1 MAVQDLADALAEANL
16 SSPMLPENR
25 SDPYPIYDFIRD
37 RDPVHHAP
45 DGSWVLTRY
54 DHCAALLRDP
64 RFSTSP
70 ALLTSGPDA
79 AAMGPIRQVG
89 SSLMMFLDPPDHTR
103 LRSLVSQAFTPR
115 MVEALR
121 PRIQV
126 LVDELLDA
134 VVETGEM
141 DVLADLAYPLPTV
154 VICELLGVPATDREK
169 FKGWSAD
176 ASRMLDG
183 YLDQAA
189 MDKGLVAGMYL
200 FQYFTDLVDERRR
213 QPRDDL
219 LSAMLAARAPSGPP
233 SGMASGM
240 ASDSERLTHAELLST
255 ATLLFVAGFETTM
268 NLVGNGALALLR
280 HPDQLA
286 RLRDDPSLV
295 RPAVE
300 ELLRY
305 DGPVHVTA
313 RIATRDVEIGGETIR
328 EGEQAVAI
336 LGAAN
341 RDPEQFVD
349 PGRLDVGRA
358 PNRHLAFGG
367 GPHFCLGASLARL
380 EGQIAFA
387 TLLRRLPDLD
397 LATESPTYRDH
408 YVIRGLTE
416 LHVRFTP
423 SRAAAGKGA

>member
-1 MAVQDLADALAEANL
+1 MAVQDLAGALAEANL

-25 SDPYPIYDFIRD
+25 ADPYPIYAFIRE
-37 RDPVHHAP
+37 REPVHHAP

-54 DHCAALLRDP
+54 DHCAALLRDA
-64 RFSTSP
+64 RFSTNP
-70 ALLTSGPDA
+70 AKLTAGPDP

-115 MVEALR
+115 MVESLR
-121 PRIQV
+121 PRIQL

-134 VVETGEM
+134 VVGTGEM

-154 VICELLGVPATDREK
+154 VICELLGVPAADREK

-183 YLDQAA
+183 YLDQEA
-189 MDKGLVAGMYL
+189 MDKGMVAGMYL

-213 QPRDDL
+213 QPREDL
-219 LSAMLAARAPSGPP
+219 LSALLAAETGGDTLS
-233 SGMASGM
+233 
-240 ASDSERLTHAELLST
+240 HAELLST

-268 NLVGNGALALLR
+268 NLVGNGMLALLR
-280 HPDQLA
+280 HPGELA
-286 RLRDDPSLV
+286 RLRDDPALV
-295 RPAVE
+295 RTGVE

-328 EGEQAVAI
+328 AGEQVVAI

-341 RDPEQFVD
+341 RDPAQFGD
-349 PGRLDVGRA
+349 PDRLDVARA

-387 TLLRRLPDLD
+387 TMLRRLRGLE
-397 LATESPTYRDH
+397 LATLEPAYRDH

-416 LHVRFTP
+416 LHVRFEP
-423 SRAAAGKGA
+423 A

>member
-1 MAVQDLADALAEANL
+1 MAVKDLAGALAEANL

-25 SDPYPIYDFIRD
+25 SDPYPIYSFIRE
-37 RDPVHHAP
+37 REPVHHAP

-64 RFSTSP
+64 RFSTNP
-70 ALLTSGPDA
+70 AKLTSGPA
-79 AAMGPIRQVG
+79 PAAMGPIRQVG

-115 MVEALR
+115 MVESLR
-121 PRIQV
+121 PRIQG

-154 VICELLGVPATDREK
+154 VICELLGVPAEDREK

-213 QPRDDL
+213 QPRADL
-219 LSAMLAARAPSGPP
+219 LSALLASRAPSGPS
-233 SGMASGM
+233 SGTAAAG
-240 ASDSERLTHAELLST
+240 DTLTHAELLST

-268 NLVGNGALALLR
+268 NLVGNGTLALLR

-295 RPAVE
+295 RTGVE

-313 RIATRDVEIGGETIR
+313 RIATTDVEIGGETVR
-328 EGEQAVAI
+328 AGEQAVAI

-341 RDPEQFVD
+341 RDPEEFVD
-349 PGRLDVGRA
+349 PDRLDVART
-358 PNRHLAFGG
+358 PNRHLGFGG
-367 GPHFCLGASLARL
+367 GPHFCLGASLARM

-387 TLLRRLPDLD
+387 TMLRRLPGLE
-397 LATESPTYRDH
+397 LATAVPTYRDH
-408 YVIRGLTE
+408 YVIRGLTD
-416 LHVRFTP
+416 LRVRFTP
-423 SRAAAGKGA
+423 TGVASTP

>member
-1 MAVQDLADALAEANL
+1 MAVQDLAGALAEANL

-25 SDPYPIYDFIRD
+25 ADPYPIYAFIRE
-37 RDPVHHAP
+37 REPVHHAP

-54 DHCAALLRDP
+54 DHSAALLRDP
-64 RFSTSP
+64 RFSTNP
-70 ALLTSGPDA
+70 AKLTAGPDP

-115 MVEALR
+115 MVESLR
-121 PRIQV
+121 PRIQL
-126 LVDELLDA
+126 LVDDLLDA

-154 VICELLGVPATDREK
+154 VICELLGVPPEDREK

-189 MDKGLVAGMYL
+189 MDKGMVAGMYL
-200 FQYFTDLVDERRR
+200 FQYFTDLVEERRR
-213 QPRDDL
+213 HPREDL
-219 LSAMLAARAPSGPP
+219 LSALLAAETAGDTLS
-233 SGMASGM
+233 
-240 ASDSERLTHAELLST
+240 HAELLST

-268 NLVGNGALALLR
+268 NLVGNGTLALLR
-280 HPDQLA
+280 HPDQLT
-286 RLRDDPSLV
+286 RLRDDPSLI
-295 RPAVE
+295 RTGVE

-313 RIATRDVEIGGETIR
+313 RIATSDVEIGGETIHA
-328 EGEQAVAI
+328 GEQAVAI

-341 RDPEQFVD
+341 RDPEQFPD
-349 PGRLDVGRA
+349 PDRLDVART

-367 GPHFCLGASLARL
+367 GPHFCLGASLARM
-380 EGQIAFA
+380 EGQIAFD
-387 TLLRRLPDLD
+387 TLLRRLPDLE
-397 LATESPTYRDH
+397 LATEAPAYRDH
-408 YVIRGLTE
+408 YVIRGVTE
-416 LHVRFTP
+416 LRVRFTP
-423 SRAAAGKGA
+423 TGVASRV

>member
-1 MAVQDLADALAEANL
+1 MAVTDLAAALAEANL

-25 SDPYPIYDFIRD
+25 SDPYPIYSFIRE
-37 RDPVHHAP
+37 REPVHHAP

-54 DHCAALLRDP
+54 DHSAALLRDP
-64 RFSTSP
+64 RFSTNP
-70 ALLTSGPDA
+70 ARLTEGPDA

-103 LRSLVSQAFTPR
+103 LRSLVSQAFTAR
-115 MVEALR
+115 MVESLR
-121 PRIQV
+121 PRIQL
-126 LVDELLDA
+126 LVDDLLDA

-154 VICELLGVPATDREK
+154 VICELLGVPPEDRDQ

-176 ASRMLDG
+176 ASRLLDG
-183 YLDQAA
+183 YLDKDA
-189 MDKGLVAGMYL
+189 MDKGMVAGMYL
-200 FQYFTDLVDERRR
+200 FQYFTGLVEARR
-213 QPRDDL
+213 QEPRNDL
-219 LSAMLAARAPSGPP
+219 LSALLAAQGPSGPS
-233 SGMASGM
+233 SGELAAG
-240 ASDSERLTHAELLST
+240 DTLTHAELLST

-268 NLVGNGALALLR
+268 NLVGNGVLALLR
-280 HPDQLA
+280 HPDQLE
-286 RLRDDPSLV
+286 RMRRDPALV
-295 RPAVE
+295 RTGVE

-313 RIATRDVEIGGETIR
+313 RIATEDVEIGGETVR

-341 RDPEQFVD
+341 RDPDQFPD
-349 PGRLDVGRA
+349 PERLDVGRT
-358 PNRHLAFGG
+358 PNRHLGFGG

-387 TLLRRLPDLD
+387 TLLRRLPDIE
-397 LATESPTYRDH
+397 LATEHPTYRDH
-408 YVIRGLTE
+408 YVIRGLNE
-416 LHVRFTP
+416 LKVRFTP
-423 SRAAAGKGA
+423 HGAEA

>member
-1 MAVQDLADALAEANL
+1 MAVKDLAEALAEANL

-25 SDPYPIYDFIRD
+25 ADPYRIYAFIREYE
-37 RDPVHHAP
+37 PVHHAP
-45 DGSWVLTRY
+45 DGSWILTRY
-54 DHCAALLRDP
+54 DHSAALLRDP
-64 RFSTSP
+64 RFSTNP
-70 ALLTSGPDA
+70 ARLTSGPDP

-115 MVEALR
+115 MVESLR
-121 PRIQV
+121 PRIQTI
-126 LVDELLDA
+126 VDELLDA
-134 VVETGEM
+134 VVETGEL
-141 DVLADLAYPLPTV
+141 DVLADFAYPLPTV
-154 VICELLGVPATDREK
+154 VICELLGVPAEDREK

-189 MDKGLVAGMYL
+189 MDRGMVAGMYL

-213 QPRDDL
+213 SPRDDL
-219 LSAMLAARAPSGPP
+219 LSAMLAAE
-233 SGMASGM
+233 
-240 ASDSERLTHAELLST
+240 SEGDRLTHAELLST

-268 NLVGNGALALLR
+268 NLLGNGTLALLR
-280 HPDQLA
+280 NPGELA

-295 RPAVE
+295 KTGVE

-305 DGPVHVTA
+305 DSPVHVTA
-313 RIATRDVEIGGETIR
+313 RIATRDVEIGGHTVR

-336 LGAAN
+336 IGAAN
-341 RDPEQFVD
+341 RDPEQFPD
-349 PGRLDVGRA
+349 PERLDVART

-387 TLLRRLPDLD
+387 TLLRRLPDLE
-397 LATESPTYRDH
+397 LTTTSPTYRDH
-408 YVIRGLTE
+408 YVIRGLNE
-416 LHVRFTP
+416 LRVRFTP
-423 SRAAAGKGA
+423 QSARAQK